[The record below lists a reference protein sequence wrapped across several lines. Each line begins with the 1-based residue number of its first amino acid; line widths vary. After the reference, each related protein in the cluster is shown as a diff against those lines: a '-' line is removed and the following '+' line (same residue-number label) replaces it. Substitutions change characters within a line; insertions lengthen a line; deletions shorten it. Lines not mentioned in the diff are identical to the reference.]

1 MHLESNKDLSIIV
14 PIYNEIKII
23 NSFLEKLKFTFKN
36 INCKFILIDDG
47 SKDGTSE
54 LLDNKIPLIFNSRE
68 YIKIK
73 LNNNYGKAFAV
84 KKGIEFIDSE
94 YTLLIDSDLE
104 YDPNDALELY
114 EIVQKNKAINVLQG
128 SRYLGAKVQSRKHFL
143 NDIAVR
149 INTFLFNFLF
159 TQSITDLHTG
169 TKIIRSSLLKNLDLS
184 FNRFGL
190 EIDINAQIAKKKIN
204 IFEYG
209 ISYIERSKNE
219 GKKIT
224 LIDGFLAY
232 YYLFKARFIQN
243 DYATNLSVLYS
254 FTFMTYAG
262 TYFGLGIGKILI
274 TFVFAFIGLLIGLT
288 RKILPLSLIF
298 FSIYF
303 GSLFSKG
310 NGRIFPIILFFI
322 LALYFSRKISQKYEK
337 LNKNSILKFFI

>member
-1 MHLESNKDLSIIV
+1 MPLESKKDLSIIV
-14 PIYNEIKII
+14 PVYNEKKII
-23 NSFLEKLKFTFKN
+23 NSFLDKLQSTFTN
-36 INCKFILIDDG
+36 SNCKFIFIDDG
-47 SKDGTSE
+47 SKDGTTE
-54 LLDNKIPLIFNSRE
+54 LLKDKIPKIFNNND
-68 YIKIK
+68 YVKINLK
-73 LNNNYGKAFAV
+73 QNKGKAFAV
-84 KKGIEFIDSE
+84 KKGIEFVDSE

-104 YDPNDALELY
+104 YDPKDARELY
-114 EIVQKNKAINVLQG
+114 DIAKNNKDINVIQG
-128 SRYLGAKVQSRKHFL
+128 SRYLGAKVQSRKHFF

-159 TQSITDLHTG
+159 SQSITDLHTG
-169 TKIIRSSLLKNLDLS
+169 TKIVKSSLLKKLNLT
-184 FNRFGL
+184 FKRFGL
-190 EIDINAQIAKKKIN
+190 EIDMNSQIAKKNIN

-224 LIDGFLAY
+224 IIDGFLAY

-254 FTFMTYAG
+254 FMFMTYIG

-274 TFVFAFIGLLIGLT
+274 TIFFSSIGLIIGLN

-310 NGRIFPIILFFI
+310 NGRILPIVLFF
-322 LALYFSRKISQKYEK
+322 LVALYFSRKISQRYENI
-337 LNKNSILKFFI
+337 NKNAFLKIFI